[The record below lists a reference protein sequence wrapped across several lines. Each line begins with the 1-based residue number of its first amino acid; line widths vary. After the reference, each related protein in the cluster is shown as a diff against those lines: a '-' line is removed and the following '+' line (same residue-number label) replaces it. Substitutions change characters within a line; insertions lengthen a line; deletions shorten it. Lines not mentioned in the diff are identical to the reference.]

1 MTTITLEVTDDIATS
16 IATTRHRLPE
26 IIALGLN
33 KLSPLP
39 TQVYSYILFFLANG
53 PTKEQL
59 MQFSPTSEMRMRMQ
73 ELLEKSQT
81 DSLTELEQKELEEY
95 ERIEHLIVMLKA
107 KALPYLVK

>member
-16 IATTRHRLPE
+16 IAATRHRLPE